1 MTAQSGRSAEAITE
15 TRRLLCS
22 RHSGTAVV
30 HHAMISLNEASRR
43 YWVIVLVYSSSS
55 LVSMIKQSEH
65 TYVQTCCLCTQHHA
79 ASLVLGLSAGW
90 YKKKIKKKRSVME
103 EGGMGEGQHSS
114 KLVWLSAFLRKPQCP
129 LGALWLALY
138 LQRLLF
144 HPGKCRAFDFP
155 SQPFTWLSYNRFC
168 VCHFQYMRVCC
179 WFCHGKC

>member
-1 MTAQSGRSAEAITE
+1 MIFRIHIYQYDFLNVANTNKGSSILRPVLKIRDSIKGWPYLTLKKTNIHMTRKKKKTHFPSPIQNNIRVIMTPQSGRSAEAITE

-30 HHAMISLNEASRR
+30 HHAMISLNDASRR

-90 YKKKIKKKRSVME
+90 YKKKKKK
-103 EGGMGEGQHSS
+103 
-114 KLVWLSAFLRKPQCP
+114 K
-129 LGALWLALY
+129 
-138 LQRLLF
+138 
-144 HPGKCRAFDFP
+144 
-155 SQPFTWLSYNRFC
+155 
-168 VCHFQYMRVCC
+168 VCNGRRRD
-179 WFCHGKC
+179 GRGTT